1 MAHNEFSMFTD
12 SLHFLLLSAPA
23 GDGTQSGP
31 DIGALL
37 PPILIMFGIFYFLM
51 IRPQRK
57 KEQERQKL
65 IQALKKGDLIYLH
78 SGIIGKIRN
87 IDGREV
93 VLDLEDKNK
102 MRVLRESIAGL
113 YSKKSNDAV
122 VEVAAEQ
129 SDQITQS
136 AKS

>member
-1 MAHNEFSMFTD
+1 MWISSELSIA
-12 SLHFLLLSAPA
+12 LLSAPP
-23 GDGTQSGP
+23 GGEGGGGG
-31 DIGALL
+31 IGQLL
-37 PPILIMFGIFYFLM
+37 PPILIMFAIFYFLM

-57 KEQERQKL
+57 KEAERQTM
-65 IQALKKGDLIYLH
+65 IQALKKGDTIYMH

-102 MRVLRESIAGL
+102 MRVLRESIAGV
-113 YSKKSNDAV
+113 YNKKADDAV

-129 SDQITQS
+129 SAQMTQA

>member
-1 MAHNEFSMFTD
+1 MFTHTL
-12 SLHFLLLSAPA
+12 SSLLLSAPP
-23 GDGTQSGP
+23 GGGGGEGGSIT
-31 DIGALL
+31 ALL

-57 KEQERQKL
+57 KEQERQSMIKE
-65 IQALKKGDLIYLH
+65 LKKGDLIYLH

-87 IDGREV
+87 MDGREV

-102 MRVLRESIAGL
+102 VRVLREAIAGI
-113 YSKKSNDAV
+113 YNKKADDAV
-122 VEVAAEQ
+122 VEVTAEQ

-136 AKS
+136 VKR